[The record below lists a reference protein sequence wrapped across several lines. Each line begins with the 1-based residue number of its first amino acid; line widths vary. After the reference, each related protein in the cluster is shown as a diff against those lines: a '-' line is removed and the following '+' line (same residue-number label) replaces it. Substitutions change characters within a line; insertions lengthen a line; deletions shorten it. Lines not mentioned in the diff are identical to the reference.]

1 MFYISNMLGEK
12 KNKAKARGEPSCEQ
26 RKQALWL
33 VNFLVKLW
41 LDQGLTGCHVKWTLA
56 TPHRSKLEL
65 ISFSLHLTDSTVWK
79 LLKKQFL
86 MYK

>member
-12 KNKAKARGEPSCEQ
+12 KKTKARSEPSWEL

-41 LDQGLTGCHVKWTLA
+41 LDQGLTGCHVKWTPA

-65 ISFSLHLTDSTVWK
+65 ISFSLHFTDSTVWK